1 MEQEVLNNVEILHWQ
16 DNRIGTKKP
25 FAKASAQ
32 THASVAEPSQPV
44 RIYVKSILKL
54 HMKRQFCEKSLSN
67 SNKDSGEQQQVRR
80 SIYGYHQW
88 L

>member
-1 MEQEVLNNVEILHWQ
+1 MEQVWDNVEILHWQ

-32 THASVAEPSQPV
+32 AHASVAKPSQPV
-44 RIYVKSILKL
+44 RVYVKSILKL

-67 SNKDSGEQQQVRR
+67 YNKDFGEQQKVGR
-80 SIYGYHQW
+80 SIYGYYQW